1 MILYPPKKLSVHDKD
16 TLDEMRVSNANLSRR
31 VLALEVE
38 LDTNRK
44 KAKKEVEVLQ
54 ARVEDG
60 ERRLIEVSK
69 RALETNEADVKLET
83 ASFVFKDDEEE
94 EAIHASSSSVSLRLT
109 DKLVLSPGGTVVI
122 L

>member
-1 MILYPPKKLSVHDKD
+1 VHDKD